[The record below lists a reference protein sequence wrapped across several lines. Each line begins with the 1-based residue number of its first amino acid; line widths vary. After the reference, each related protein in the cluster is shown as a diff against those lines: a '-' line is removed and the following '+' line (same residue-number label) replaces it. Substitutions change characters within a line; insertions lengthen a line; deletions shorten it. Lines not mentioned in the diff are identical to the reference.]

1 MYPIIESGM
10 DQPFV
15 YESQCP
21 THILGTK
28 MKGHFTFKYIEGPN
42 KDQTFDAIV
51 DEFELRLP
59 EGQTLVNT
67 PDSILNL

>member
-1 MYPIIESGM
+1 
-10 DQPFV
+10 
-15 YESQCP
+15 
-21 THILGTK
+21 

>member
-1 MYPIIESGM
+1 
-10 DQPFV
+10 
-15 YESQCP
+15 
-21 THILGTK
+21 

-59 EGQTLVNT
+59 AWQTLVNT